1 MLKKSHNMDMLHGS
15 LLDKILIF
23 ALPLAFS
30 MILQQLFNS
39 ADVAVVGRFDSPQ
52 AMAAVG
58 SNGAAINL
66 MVNLF
71 VGLSIG
77 ANVIVAKYIGKGEIQ
92 KIHDAIHTSI
102 SLALI
107 SGVILLICGVSVAR
121 FLLTLMNT
129 PDDIID
135 LAVIYFRIYFLGT
148 PFIMLYNFGSAILR
162 SKGDSSRPMWSLIA

>member
-1 MLKKSHNMDMLHGS
+1 MFRRIFKGHSSHSNKIDMLHGS

-23 ALPLAFS
+23 SLPLAAS

-77 ANVIVAKYIGKGEIQ
+77 ANVVVAKYIGKNETIKIQ
-92 KIHDAIHTSI
+92 DAIHTSI
-102 SLALI
+102 L
-107 SGVILLICGVSVAR
+107 
-121 FLLTLMNT
+121 
-129 PDDIID
+129 
-135 LAVIYFRIYFLGT
+135 
-148 PFIMLYNFGSAILR
+148 
-162 SKGDSSRPMWSLIA
+162 

>member
-1 MLKKSHNMDMLHGS
+1 MITKHHGHQLDMLHGS

-23 ALPLAFS
+23 ALPLAAS
-30 MILQQLFNS
+30 MMLQQLFNS

-77 ANVIVAKYIGKGEIQ
+77 ANVIVAKYIGKNEIE
-92 KIHDAIHTSI
+92 KIHDAIYTSI

-107 SGVILLICGVSVAR
+107 SGIILLLWGLIVAKP
-121 FLLTLMNT
+121 LLTLMNT
-129 PDDIID
+129 PEDIIE
-135 LAVIYFRIYFLGT
+135 LAIVYFRIYFNNC
-148 PFIMLYNFGSAILR
+148 FY
-162 SKGDSSRPMWSLIA
+162 